1 MLKPRLGWIALI
13 VLGVELTTGAMLLRA
28 RPTQAT
34 PATAK
39 DVASTESSIRERL
52 IGTWHDNYRA
62 KRTLTI
68 RPDGTATMICEL
80 HGMHRLFA
88 TQLLFEQEWSLE
100 GDQLTLHTLRG
111 EPQKKIDFVV
121 KLKGDVARQR
131 VLEATDSLLRV
142 YDTGEDAEFRW
153 ERSSESSSGS
163 AELLAQTEQ

>member
-1 MLKPRLGWIALI
+1 MLNPRHGWIALI

-28 RPTQAT
+28 RPTQPQSAPT
-34 PATAK
+34 STS
-39 DVASTESSIRERL
+39 ASTESSIRERL
-52 IGTWHDNYRA
+52 IGTWHDNYQA

-80 HGMHRLFA
+80 QGMHRLFA
-88 TQLLFEQEWSLE
+88 TQLLFEQEWSLD
-100 GDQLTLHTLRG
+100 GDQLTLRTLRG

-131 VLEATDSLLRV
+131 VLEATDTLLRV
-142 YDTGEDAEFRW
+142 YDSGEEAEFRW
-153 ERSSESSSGS
+153 QRENEHSSDS